1 MIQEVEIKKELQE
14 MFKTLTEE
22 SKSRSS
28 YHILTRHFNKIK
40 NCKIELDENFD
51 PTKQYGSKLL
61 YLFFSYFMKVLTITV
76 ITYFCLGFLLKSG
89 TYLML
94 NPDTFGF
101 QSVAYGLFIFV
112 LSLIMSQHG
121 PEIGQILLTGNP
133 ALSAGS
139 VANVGR
145 QMGHA
150 MHMGMHAAHNIKR
163 GATAA
168 GKAAVHGG
176 ENAVN
181 MMQRRAAV
189 FGAAKDLYDTKREN
203 GAGRLSSFA
212 SAAGFAAKTDTKL
225 AAQDFMERT
234 KQKMGYTP
242 NKDNAGPQKGG
253 LGALD
258 SGKNKM
264 GLQDNKAAMQARAK
278 NAKEIAIAGMD
289 KTDDKA

>member
-1 MIQEVEIKKELQE
+1 MLEYYLV
-14 MFKTLTEE
+14 T
-22 SKSRSS
+22 SVG
-28 YHILTRHFNKIK
+28 ILFVP
-40 NCKIELDENFD
+40 LLLFD
-51 PTKQYGSKLL
+51 PTKQYASKLL
-61 YLFFSYFMKVLTITV
+61 SLFFGYFIKVMMIS
-76 ITYFCLGFLLKSG
+76 IINYACLAFILSSG

-94 NPDTFGF
+94 STQTFDF
-101 QSVAYGLFIFV
+101 SNVAYAIFIF
-112 LSLIMSQHG
+112 LFCMILSQHA
-121 PEIGQILLTGNP
+121 PELGQVLVTGNP
-133 ALSAGS
+133 SLSAGS
-139 VANVGR
+139 VASVGR

-150 MHMGMHAAHNIKR
+150 MHMGMHAANNVKR

-189 FGAAKDLYDTKREN
+189 FGAAKDLYNTKREN

-212 SAAGFAAKTDTKL
+212 SAAGFAVKTDTKM
-225 AAQDFMERT
+225 AAQDFMEKT

-242 NKDNAGPQKGG
+242 NRGNNDGSQKGG

-278 NAKEIAIAGMD
+278 NARDIAIAGMD